1 MRESPKTRIEV
12 QMVQPQQQLT
22 TRPALGEVRCVE
34 CDLVATG
41 TAEGWKAYV
50 GGGFEDEPIEVIIYC
65 PACAA
70 RECDG

>member
-12 QMVQPQQQLT
+12 QMVQPQQQLM
-22 TRPALGEVRCVE
+22 TRPTPGEVRCVE
-34 CDLVATG
+34 CDVVATG

-50 GGGFEDEPIEVIIYC
+50 GGGFEGESIEVIIYC

>member
-1 MRESPKTRIEV
+1 MRESPTKRIEV
-12 QMVQPQQQLT
+12 QMVQPQQQLM
-22 TRPALGEVRCVE
+22 TRQTPVEVRCVE
-34 CDLVATG
+34 CDIVATG